1 MKYIYIVSFHYT
13 KGFGNAEAII
23 NKKIDSLGTLQKV
36 GKSIEEKRITK
47 SSNN

>member
-1 MKYIYIVSFHYT
+1 MKYIYFVSFSHT
-13 KGFGNAEAII
+13 KGFGNTEVII
-23 NKKIDSLGTLQKV
+23 NKKIDSLGTLQEV